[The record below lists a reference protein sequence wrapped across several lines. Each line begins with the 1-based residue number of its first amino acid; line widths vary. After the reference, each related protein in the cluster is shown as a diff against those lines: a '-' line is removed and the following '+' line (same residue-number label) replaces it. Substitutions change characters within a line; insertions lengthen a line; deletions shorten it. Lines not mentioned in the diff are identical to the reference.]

1 MNILQ
6 NEYPYHDKFNVNS
19 LIKSIIHLQ
28 RNKLPSEPDYL
39 ISPNSLQY
47 ITCSTSKKGHVETI
61 TFIWEYLNLMN
72 NNSNEKNNPNSIYIQ
87 PTEGLY
93 ENAVCTYAASRRLDH
108 MVFGIISEMEEAGI
122 KPTRNFLLRVSKA
135 IRTRSSIKRVDHA
148 LHMMGNS
155 YFGGAGGDEM
165 ISVSP
170 TTSSLN
176 ILLAAF
182 ADFGFTSRA
191 MDLYNEFD
199 DFGCVPDGNTYS
211 FLMNSIEMDISTT
224 LPPMIGQ
231 LNNFG
236 ESQLN
241 DDQKSWIESQLGVAN
256 SILNAATEMG
266 CRSDEHL
273 TDAYIKVL
281 YSAADNDKALDFLG
295 EKVQNGEKI
304 SSHTLGL
311 LAVTNAELG
320 NNNIVDEIIQLSKQG
335 GYKSCLP
342 RHFIERIDVL
352 LSK

>member
-61 TFIWEYLNLMN
+61 TFIWEYLNLLN
-72 NNSNEKNNPNSIYIQ
+72 INSNEKSNPNSIYIQ

-155 YFGGAGGDEM
+155 YYGGTSGDEM

-191 MDLYNEFD
+191 MDLYNEYS

-211 FLMNSIEMDISTT
+211 FLMNTVDMDISTA
-224 LPPMIGQ
+224 LPPAIGQ
-231 LNNFG
+231 LKNYG
-236 ESQLN
+236 QSQLN
-241 DDQKSWIESQLGVAN
+241 DEQKGWIEGQLAVAD

-266 CRSDEHL
+266 YGSDEHL

-281 YSAADNDKALDFLG
+281 CSAGDNDKALDFLG
-295 EKVQNGEKI
+295 EKIQNGEGI

-320 NNNIVDEIIQLSKQG
+320 NHNIVDEIIQLSKQG
-335 GYKSCLP
+335 GYKSGLP
-342 RHFIERIDVL
+342 KHILERIDNL
-352 LSK
+352 RSI